1 MFLFQDEIV
10 DENTIAPPPSPLK
23 KRCNS
28 WKSDNYI
35 GSNIEKN
42 PCEK

>member
-10 DENTIAPPPSPLK
+10 DEKNIAPPSPLK
-23 KRCNS
+23 KCCNS